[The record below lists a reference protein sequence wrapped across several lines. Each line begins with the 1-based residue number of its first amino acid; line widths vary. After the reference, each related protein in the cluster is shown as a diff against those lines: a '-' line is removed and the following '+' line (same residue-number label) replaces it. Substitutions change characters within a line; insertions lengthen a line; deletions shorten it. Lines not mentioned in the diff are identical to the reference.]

1 MIIGFGPSGL
11 STSISE
17 SEVNSPMAEEWLS
30 DRTGKR
36 ALFEFLSI
44 EAPLDVA

>member
-36 ALFEFLSI
+36 SLFGFYGLK
-44 EAPLDVA
+44 LR